1 MKGIIDLRG
10 SLFMQKEVQAQIEAL
25 IGKIIK
31 MELLAV
37 QGATSKVC
45 RLETD
50 QGTFALKSC
59 FKERYCQ
66 WLSAEAKVLEKLS
79 DLAAIPAP
87 KFHGFF
93 ETEESSH
100 LIMSFE
106 NGVTLTAALKDAAS
120 FDKKK
125 RLVASFGKFL
135 QRFHQLAVP
144 SSFEMESDWLD
155 RQFEKAQCYIEL
167 GQTSGSQELLEELK
181 VTRPEAI
188 QQTMIHGDCTT
199 DNVLVRDGE
208 VALFIDVAGMTVGDP
223 RYDVA
228 LAIGDFYEDAE
239 LLEAFYSGYTRFRIS
254 EEEFRYF
261 EHGVYEFF

>member
-1 MKGIIDLRG
+1 
-10 SLFMQKEVQAQIEAL
+10 MQKEVQSQIEAL

-31 MELLAV
+31 MELLAI
-37 QGATSKVC
+37 QGATSKVY
-45 RLETD
+45 RLETE

-59 FKERYCQ
+59 FKDRYRQ
-66 WLSAEAKVLEKLS
+66 WLSAEAEVLEKLS
-79 DLAAIPAP
+79 DLEAIPAP

-100 LIMSFE
+100 LITSFE
-106 NGVTLTAALKDAAS
+106 DGVTLTAALEAAVS
-120 FDKKK
+120 YDEK
-125 RLVASFGKFL
+125 RLLIVSFGKFL

-144 SSFEMESDWLD
+144 PSFEMESDWLD

-167 GQTSGSQELLEELK
+167 GQTSGSQGLLEELK
-181 VTRPEAI
+181 VTRPEGI
-188 QQTMIHGDCTT
+188 QQTMIHGDYTT

-228 LAIGDFYEDAE
+228 LAIGDFHEDAE
-239 LLEAFYSGYTRFRIS
+239 LLEAFYSGYARFRIS
-254 EEEFRYF
+254 EAEFRYF